1 MNTEP
6 EPPPSYIAPACARCG
21 HYFQPGEPYA
31 VVPVESGTGVAPD
44 AYRHREQC
52 ASARR
57 RR

>member
-1 MNTEP
+1 MNIEA
-6 EPPPSYIAPACARCG
+6 EPPPSCITPACARCG
-21 HYFQPGEPYA
+21 HCFQPGEPYD

-52 ASARR
+52 VLARR